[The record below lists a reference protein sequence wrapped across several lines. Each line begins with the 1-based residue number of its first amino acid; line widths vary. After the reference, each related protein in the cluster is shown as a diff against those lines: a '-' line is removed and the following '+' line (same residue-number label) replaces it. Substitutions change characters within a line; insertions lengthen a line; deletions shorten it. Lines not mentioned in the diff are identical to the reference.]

1 MITIHTYTAE
11 VMASAYEGMTPA
23 EKYDFVMQ
31 YGEDDPEPLEYE
43 TEKEAVED
51 WNDTGLYIGRSEVLS
66 DGTVYRLAC
75 NCMYKDKQLLMTS
88 DFDLDRINAGETE
101 E

>member
-11 VMASAYEGMTPA
+11 VMAFAYEGMTA
-23 EKYDFVMQ
+23 EDKYSYVMR

-51 WNDTGLYIGRSEVLS
+51 WNDTGLYVGRSEVLS

-75 NCMYKDKQLLMTS
+75 NCLYKGKKLMMAS

>member
-1 MITIHTYTAE
+1 MITIHTYTVE
-11 VMASAYEGMTPA
+11 VMAFAYEGMTA
-23 EKYDFVMQ
+23 EDKYSYVMR

-51 WNDTGLYIGRSEVLS
+51 WNDTGLYVGRSEVFS

-75 NCMYKDKQLLMTS
+75 NCMYKGKKLMMAS

>member
-1 MITIHTYTAE
+1 MITIHTFTAE
-11 VMASAYEGMTPA
+11 VMAFAYEGMTA
-23 EKYDFVMQ
+23 EDKYSYVMR

-51 WNDTGLYIGRSEVLS
+51 WNDTGLYVGRSEVLS

-75 NCMYKDKQLLMTS
+75 NCMYNGEKLLMTS

>member
-11 VMASAYEGMTPA
+11 VMAGAYEGMTA
-23 EKYDFVMQ
+23 EDKYSYVMR

>member
-11 VMASAYEGMTPA
+11 VMSFAYEGMTA
-23 EKYDFVMQ
+23 EDKYSYVMR

-51 WNDTGLYIGRSEVLS
+51 WNDTGLYVGRSEVLS

-75 NCMYKDKQLLMTS
+75 NCMYKGKKLMMAS

>member
-51 WNDTGLYIGRSEVLS
+51 WNDTGLYVGRSEVLS

-101 E
+101 D